1 MLLHSLAHQDR
12 HCTVN
17 QKNKAPK
24 YSFYN
29 WSQIADISQSI
40 TPHSRNGQRMTPTYK
55 YILHRVDGYQIKLDN
70 TTKNIG
76 ELGQFV
82 ARVVVQEPV
91 LRTMQAIRVS
101 QTLTFAQFSINQQ
114 VVMRRALAQLFSWG
128 NNAELLECTEP
139 ISQTP
144 VFHHLAISDT
154 EDVDRHHRDWLAS
167 RMDTRESTLLRA
179 TKAHAGYHL
188 VSLSQEILHG
198 DFHIRE
204 SVEVQTEELAR
215 SLRQTCWHG
224 VIDRI
229 GGDELV

>member
-40 TPHSRNGQRMTPTYK
+40 TLHSRNGQRMTPTHK
-55 YILHRVDGYQIKLDN
+55 YILRRVDGYQIKLDN

-82 ARVVVQEPV
+82 AQEPV
-91 LRTMQAIRVS
+91 LRAMQAIRVV

-114 VVMRRALAQLFSWG
+114 IVTRRALAQLSWWG
-128 NNAELLECTEP
+128 NNA
-139 ISQTP
+139 
-144 VFHHLAISDT
+144 
-154 EDVDRHHRDWLAS
+154 
-167 RMDTRESTLLRA
+167 
-179 TKAHAGYHL
+179 
-188 VSLSQEILHG
+188 
-198 DFHIRE
+198 
-204 SVEVQTEELAR
+204 
-215 SLRQTCWHG
+215 
-224 VIDRI
+224 
-229 GGDELV
+229 

>member
-40 TPHSRNGQRMTPTYK
+40 TLHSRNGQHMTPTHK
-55 YILHRVDGYQIKLDN
+55 YILRRVDGYQIKLDN

-82 ARVVVQEPV
+82 AQEPV
-91 LRTMQAIRVS
+91 LRAMQAIRVG

-114 VVMRRALAQLFSWG
+114 IVTGRALAQLSCWG
-128 NNAELLECTEP
+128 NNA
-139 ISQTP
+139 
-144 VFHHLAISDT
+144 
-154 EDVDRHHRDWLAS
+154 
-167 RMDTRESTLLRA
+167 
-179 TKAHAGYHL
+179 
-188 VSLSQEILHG
+188 
-198 DFHIRE
+198 
-204 SVEVQTEELAR
+204 
-215 SLRQTCWHG
+215 
-224 VIDRI
+224 
-229 GGDELV
+229 

>member
-40 TPHSRNGQRMTPTYK
+40 TLHSRNGQRMTPTHK
-55 YILHRVDGYQIKLDN
+55 YILRRIDGYQIKLDN

-82 ARVVVQEPV
+82 AQEPV
-91 LRTMQAIRVS
+91 LRAMQAIRVG

-114 VVMRRALAQLFSWG
+114 IVTGRALAQLSWWG
-128 NNAELLECTEP
+128 NNA
-139 ISQTP
+139 
-144 VFHHLAISDT
+144 
-154 EDVDRHHRDWLAS
+154 
-167 RMDTRESTLLRA
+167 
-179 TKAHAGYHL
+179 
-188 VSLSQEILHG
+188 
-198 DFHIRE
+198 
-204 SVEVQTEELAR
+204 
-215 SLRQTCWHG
+215 
-224 VIDRI
+224 
-229 GGDELV
+229 